1 MTMPE
6 LSFHRVTGVA
16 IQATPRNNDP
26 KNGSNN
32 HHSRTILIQQPAGE
46 DFEIVLYSDDP
57 DTLLIKE
64 LDL

>member
-16 IQATPRNNDP
+16 IQATPRNNGGGD
-26 KNGSNN
+26 
-32 HHSRTILIQQPAGE
+32 HYSRTISIQQSSGE
-46 DFEIVLYSDDP
+46 PFEIVLYSDDS

-64 LDL
+64 LEL